1 MTEKEYTVIANT
13 EAVNTEAVNTLTD
26 TPNCCLTGQVEWV
39 E

>member
-13 EAVNTEAVNTLTD
+13 EAVNALTD